1 MELVKHIC
9 DSGFRSFDGETLRM
23 SKSEPVPFLVSDP
36 ARLTVEVGAGVS
48 AQLVVLHSEPV
59 TSKLQIVLGAGAQ
72 LDVAQVFTAETF
84 AEVSVGQS
92 RDSVCRM
99 TVGQLTAAN
108 ARYRI
113 DLNGTGAE
121 SALYGFFLAAGDE
134 LCVTEIR
141 TNHRVPDC
149 RSESV
154 LKGVAGGCARGEFR
168 GLVYVAQDAQRTDA
182 RQQSRNVLLSE
193 TARILTEPQLEIYAD
208 DVKCSHGATVGLLD
222 TEAIFYMRQRGLSE
236 AQARRLQIEGFVGD
250 VASHCG
256 IDTLTEE
263 LMQAVVE
270 KMEKM

>member
-1 MELVKHIC
+1 MELAKHIC
-9 DSGFRSFDGETLRM
+9 DSGFGRFEGEVLRFGQTE
-23 SKSEPVPFLVSDP
+23 SEPCLVSDP
-36 ARLTVEVGAGVS
+36 AKLTVEVAAGIS

-72 LDVAQVFTAETF
+72 LEMAQIFMAETF
-84 AEVSVGQS
+84 AEISVKQAQ
-92 RDSVCRM
+92 DSVCRI
-99 TVGQLTAAN
+99 TEAQLSAAN

-113 DLNGTGAE
+113 DLDGCGAE
-121 SALYGFFLAAGDE
+121 SALYGFFLAAGDD

-141 TNHRVPDC
+141 TNHNVPDC

-154 LKGVAGGCARGEFR
+154 VKGVAGGCARGEFR
-168 GLVYVAQDAQRTDA
+168 GLVYVAPDAQRTDA

-222 TEAIFYMRQRGLSE
+222 NEAILYMRQRGLSE

-256 IDTLTEE
+256 IETLTEE
-263 LMQAVVE
+263 LMSAVVE
-270 KMEKM
+270 KMEKL